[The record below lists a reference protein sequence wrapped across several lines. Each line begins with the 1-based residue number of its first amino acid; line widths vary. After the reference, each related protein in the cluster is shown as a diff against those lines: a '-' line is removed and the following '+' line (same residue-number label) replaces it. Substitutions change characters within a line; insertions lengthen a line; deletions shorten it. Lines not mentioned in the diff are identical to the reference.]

1 MKSPAAICVAT
12 LIGLSLSSSGYAQD
26 KRQQQI
32 LSYRQGNMALVG
44 ANFGPMGPC

>member
-1 MKSPAAICVAT
+1 MKSPAAICAAA